1 MRGPLR
7 LSWGDASPT
16 PGQGFLQALGRW
28 GRWEPLQG
36 GWVVQGNASVS
47 GGLGWQG
54 LPSTTGTSISYLLG
68 MAQLDIG
75 PVCVASRSCP
85 VLSPFVPPGSIC
97 FTLTFV
103 HSASITPWA
112 RELCGGQK
120 GRETDPITWTR
131 PAVGPQCGS
140 PRLQCSGDVLCRSP
154 DLESPRRP
162 GPAWLP
168 TS

>member
-75 PVCVASRSCP
+75 PVCCQP
-85 VLSPFVPPGSIC
+85 VLPSPESLCPTWKHMFHSHIRAFCKHYPVGSGALRRAGGTRNGSYHVDPSC
-97 FTLTFV
+97 RGTPMWKPTFAMQWGRAV
-103 HSASITPWA
+103 
-112 RELCGGQK
+112 QK
-120 GRETDPITWTR
+120 P
-131 PAVGPQCGS
+131 
-140 PRLQCSGDVLCRSP
+140 
-154 DLESPRRP
+154 
-162 GPAWLP
+162 
-168 TS
+168 